1 MRAHAVLLSHRG
13 FNLKKLSAFFNICRQ
28 TAATWLNSWE
38 EEGVNGLLD
47 APRCGRPS
55 KIIPESK
62 QELIEL
68 VKKSPRSLKSV
79 LAQLFEKFGVEV
91 STATLKRLCK
101 QAGLCWKRVR
111 RSLKSK
117 RDPGLFAKS
126 QQELAELTQQAE
138 QKLIDLYYFD
148 ESGFTLT
155 PCIPYAWQPIGQTIE
170 VPSAKSKRLNVL
182 GFMNK
187 ACDFQSFVFEGSI
200 TTAVVVA
207 CINRFVATLK
217 LPTYLVIDNAP
228 IHTSAEFQENI
239 ETWKQQGL
247 TIVPIAPYSPELN
260 LIEILW
266 RKIKYEWLPFS
277 AYESFQSL
285 EENLFDILANVG
297 KTYRIEFA

>member
-1 MRAHAVLLSHRG
+1 M
-13 FNLKKLSAFFNICRQ
+13 
-28 TAATWLNSWE
+28 
-38 EEGVNGLLD
+38 
-47 APRCGRPS
+47 
-55 KIIPESK
+55 
-62 QELIEL
+62 
-68 VKKSPRSLKSV
+68 
-79 LAQLFEKFGVEV
+79 
-91 STATLKRLCK
+91 
-101 QAGLCWKRVR
+101 
-111 RSLKSK
+111 
-117 RDPGLFAKS
+117 
-126 QQELAELTQQAE
+126 
-138 QKLIDLYYFD
+138 IDLYYFD